1 MSSRGSSNTCKGAA
15 GVSIFLRMERL
26 WVACLLKGAEILYSV
41 SLSEEKNYK
50 AIGCTILSNPAE
62 LLFEGFL
69 TVIKNQPQKGPAKRA
84 VAAEFCG

>member
-1 MSSRGSSNTCKGAA
+1 
-15 GVSIFLRMERL
+15 MERL

-69 TVIKNQPQKGPAKRA
+69 TVIKNQPQKGRAKRA